1 MAPGDMEIMSETPPT
16 PEPPEQELPPYV
28 IEGARSSRS
37 RCKTCRRAID
47 KDTLRMGILIEGP
60 YGTGYMWHH
69 LKCAAKRRFEQ
80 VAEAY
85 EQEAWNNA
93 KTPPENVPPLDK
105 LQKLHDDADQ
115 QRKERKQ
122 IPYVEP
128 APSGRARC
136 KHCNELIEKGS
147 MRVVLG
153 RAVEFGNQ
161 VRTAPINIHPRC
173 VAKALQEEDC
183 STEAEGF
190 ADNLHN
196 NSRDVSTERM
206 EAVLTEVGDLE

>member
-1 MAPGDMEIMSETPPT
+1 MSDIPKPDV
-16 PEPPEQELPPYV
+16 PEEQELPPYI

-37 RCKTCRRAID
+37 RCKTCRRGID
-47 KDTLRMGILIEGP
+47 KDTLRLGILIEGP

-69 LKCAAKRRFEQ
+69 LRCAASRRFEQ

-93 KTPPENVPPLDK
+93 KVPPENVPPLEK
-105 LQKLHDDADQ
+105 LEKLHEQADQ

-122 IPYVEP
+122 LPYAER

-136 KHCNELIEKGS
+136 KQCNEIIEKGS

-153 RAVEFGNQ
+153 RTVEFGNQ
-161 VRTAPINIHPRC
+161 VRTAPINVHPRC
-173 VAKALQEEDC
+173 VAEALQQEDC
-183 STEAEGF
+183 AIEAEGF
-190 ADNLHN
+190 AGGLHS
-196 NSRDVSTERM
+196 NSRDLSAEDLQDLLS
-206 EAVLTEVGDLE
+206 AIGDLE

>member
-1 MAPGDMEIMSETPPT
+1 MSDKPPT
-16 PEPPEQELPPYV
+16 PEAQEPEPELPPYV

-37 RCKTCRRAID
+37 RCKTCRRSID

-85 EQEAWNNA
+85 EQEAWNHA
-93 KTPPENVPPLDK
+93 KTPPENVPTLEK
-105 LQKLHDDADQ
+105 LQALHDDADQ
-115 QRKERKQ
+115 ERKERKQ
-122 IPYVEP
+122 IPYTEP

-147 MRVVLG
+147 MRVILG
-153 RAVEFGNQ
+153 RSVEFGNQ
-161 VRTAPINIHPRC
+161 LRTAPINVHPRC
-173 VAKALQEEDC
+173 VAEALQEEDC
-183 STEAEGF
+183 STENESF
-190 ADNLHN
+190 AGNLHS
-196 NSRDVSTERM
+196 NSKEVSTESM
-206 EAVLTEVGDLE
+206 EAVLAAIGDLE